1 LAANH
6 DIYLLAFFESSYDR
20 DKVLDLDDIFKDVY
34 LIKKKKKKRS
44 VFRYLR
50 NTMSLWPNSLMKDQY
65 PDDYLRFKDK
75 MSDLILSKKIDLL
88 YCHLIRTAEFALDVR
103 KCVKILH
110 LIDSNTLRVRREVSL
125 QNTWELIRNFRN
137 TLIGYKL
144 KAFEQMI
151 IKYFD
156 LSIVVGKKDYEV
168 LKALSPDANVA
179 LIPNGVDTAYFNK
192 LPENI
197 SEYPVLTFFGK
208 ISTPPNV
215 DAVKYFYHSIF
226 PIIRA
231 KIPGIRFHI
240 VGSSPTDEIK
250 KLTEDENVVV
260 TGYVEDIRTYI
271 AKADVVICPMRKG
284 GGIKNKI
291 LEAMSLGRAV
301 VSTSIGAEGVDVTN
315 GQDILISDTP
325 AEFAESIN
333 RILSD
338 KCLRDRVVTNARKL
352 IDNNYSWDI
361 CANKYIKL
369 FEDLKNTK
377 ELND

>member
-1 LAANH
+1 
-6 DIYLLAFFESSYDR
+6 
-20 DKVLDLDDIFKDVY
+20 
-34 LIKKKKKKRS
+34 
-44 VFRYLR
+44 
-50 NTMSLWPNSLMKDQY
+50 
-65 PDDYLRFKDK
+65 
-75 MSDLILSKKIDLL
+75 
-88 YCHLIRTAEFALDVR
+88 
-103 KCVKILH
+103 
-110 LIDSNTLRVRREVSL
+110 
-125 QNTWELIRNFRN
+125 
-137 TLIGYKL
+137 
-144 KAFEQMI
+144 
-151 IKYFD
+151 
-156 LSIVVGKKDYEV
+156 
-168 LKALSPDANVA
+168 
-179 LIPNGVDTAYFNK
+179 
-192 LPENI
+192 
-197 SEYPVLTFFGK
+197 
-208 ISTPPNV
+208 
-215 DAVKYFYHSIF
+215 
-226 PIIRA
+226 
-231 KIPGIRFHI
+231 
-240 VGSSPTDEIK
+240 
-250 KLTEDENVVV
+250 LTEDENVVV

-271 AKADVVICPMRKG
+271 AKADVVVCPMRKG